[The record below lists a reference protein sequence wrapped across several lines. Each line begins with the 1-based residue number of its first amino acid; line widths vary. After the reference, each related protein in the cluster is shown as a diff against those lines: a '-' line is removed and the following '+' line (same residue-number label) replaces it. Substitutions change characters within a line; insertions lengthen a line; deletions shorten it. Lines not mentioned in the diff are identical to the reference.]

1 MITTQNA
8 LETIKNN
15 GYFEVKMKPYYDKD
29 GKYVKNIDFWVL
41 DGRSNK

>member
-15 GYFEVKMKPYYDKD
+15 GYFKEEEIENEAVSQPLLE
-29 GKYVKNIDFWVL
+29 I
-41 DGRSNK
+41 SS

>member
-15 GYFEVKMKPYYDKD
+15 GYSEVTADIVTLTLTPDDDTKTITTYRR
-29 GKYVKNIDFWVL
+29 I
-41 DGRSNK
+41 

>member
-15 GYFEVKMKPYYDKD
+15 GYFEVKRRMKDENAYAERD
-29 GKYVKNIDFWVL
+29 I
-41 DGRSNK
+41 GRIVP